1 MKLPRAGTDPETS
14 TGPVRSRYE
23 QATFSVAELA
33 ARTGVTEER
42 IKALASQGV
51 ISPVADGR
59 YEVGDVHRLRALTAF
74 EAAGVPVDVL
84 VRAQQGGEISFA
96 YYDELHATPGPPS
109 SRTYDDFKTALGDA
123 SRWLT
128 PLFAAFGLAE
138 PEAETHLDADHEG
151 FLADLARNIDAIRH
165 PDLALRVVRLFGEAT
180 RRASDAALTTYA
192 EVVHREG
199 TQSRGLPSQEE
210 YDRVFRPWAQ
220 MARSAPR
227 IASWLTMQHISRAI
241 DAYSVEATEQVLEDA
256 GYVPERP
263 EILPAI
269 AFADLTGFTQLAEE
283 KGDEAA
289 AHVALRLNE
298 LASAAVA
305 PHGGRVIKLLGD
317 GVLARFASLEAAVRA
332 SLDLLDALGEQGLPA
347 GHVGV
352 HCGPV
357 IARDG
362 DVYGRTVNM
371 AARIADAAPPGAL
384 YLASEL
390 TDVLPDDLEV
400 EAVDGAVLQGIGEVR
415 LSSVRR
421 KS

>member
-1 MKLPRAGTDPETS
+1 MSRPAGPTRTRDE
-14 TGPVRSRYE
+14 
-23 QATFSVAELA
+23 ATFSVAELA
-33 ARTGVTEER
+33 ARTGVAEER
-42 IKALASQGV
+42 IEELTRQDV
-51 ISPVADGR
+51 ITPVAEGR

-74 EAAGVPVDVL
+74 EAAGVPVEVL
-84 VRAQQGGEISFA
+84 ARAQQGGEISFA
-96 YYDELHATPGPPS
+96 YYDELHVTPGPPS
-109 SRTYDDFKTALGDA
+109 PRTYGQFRSGLGRP

-128 PLFAAFGLAE
+128 SLFAAFGLAE
-138 PEAETHLDADHEG
+138 PDVETHLPTDQEE
-151 FLADLARNIDAIRH
+151 FLVELTGIIDSISH

-192 EVVHREG
+192 EVVDREG

-210 YDRVFRPWAQ
+210 YDRVFRPWAR
-220 MARSAPR
+220 MARAAPR
-227 IASWLTMQHISRAI
+227 IASWLTTQHISRAI

-269 AFADLTGFTQLAEE
+269 AFADLTGFTRLAEE

-298 LASAAVA
+298 LAGGAVA
-305 PHGGRVIKLLGD
+305 PHDGRVVKLLGD
-317 GVLARFASLEAAVRA
+317 GVLVRFASLEAAVRG
-332 SLDLLDALGEQGLPA
+332 SLDLLDALHEHGLPA

-362 DVYGRTVNM
+362 DVFGRTVNM
-371 AARIADAAPPGAL
+371 AARIADAASPGAL
-384 YLASEL
+384 YLAAEL
-390 TDVLPDDLEV
+390 AGSLPDDLEV
-400 EAVDGAVLQGIGEVR
+400 EAVDGADLQGIGEVR
-415 LSSVRR
+415 LIRVRR